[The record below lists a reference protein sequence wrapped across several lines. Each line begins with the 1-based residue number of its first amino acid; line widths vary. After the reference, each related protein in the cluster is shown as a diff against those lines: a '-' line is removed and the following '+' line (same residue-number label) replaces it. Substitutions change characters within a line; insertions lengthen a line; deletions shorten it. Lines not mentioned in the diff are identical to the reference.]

1 MSEEARASEQATVEG
16 FEALLSGN
24 PIPQPEESAPEEE
37 TPQQQLEEDVQEE
50 EVEEEVVEE
59 DQEPLYVVKIDGE
72 EIEVPL
78 SELQQGY
85 SRNADY
91 TRKTQA
97 LSAQRKELESL
108 QQDYVQRVNALNT
121 FAYQLQQEPSIPE
134 PEIDWERLQHAD
146 PVEWLKQRQLAQ
158 DRANI
163 RAQRAAQLEA
173 VKQEQQYIQQQQFNE
188 TLQKERELLNEVI
201 PSWRD
206 PEVAKKEKS
215 EIRDFAKA
223 HYGLTDADLQS
234 AYDHRLVRILYDA
247 YSANKSLS
255 QGKQALKESQE
266 PTVKTARVRGRSPQ
280 GPRTRRQT
288 NFNKAMGRL
297 EKSGST
303 ADATAAFAALL
314 GN

>member
-1 MSEEARASEQATVEG
+1 MSEEVRASEQATVDG
-16 FEALLSGN
+16 FEALLSGK
-24 PIPQPEESAPEEE
+24 PIPQPEESTPEPEEE
-37 TPQQQLEEDVQEE
+37 TPQQHLEEDVQEE
-50 EVEEEVVEE
+50 AEEVVEE
-59 DQEPLYVVKIDGE
+59 DQELLYVVKIDGE
-72 EIEVPL
+72 EVEVPL

-108 QQDYVQRVNALNT
+108 QQDYAQRVNALNT

-163 RAQRAAQLEA
+163 RSQRAAQLEA
-173 VKQEQQYIQQQQFNE
+173 VKQEQQQIQQQQFNE

-206 PEVAKKEKS
+206 PEVAKQEKS
-215 EIRDFAKA
+215 EIRDFAKS
-223 HYGLTDADLQS
+223 HYGLTDSDLQS

-247 YSANKSLS
+247 YSANKSLA
-255 QGKQALKESQE
+255 QGKQAIKEAQE

-280 GPRTRRQT
+280 GPTTRRQT

-303 ADATAAFAALL
+303 EDATAAFAALL